1 MKASLFYDL
10 RVHPHYRRT
19 VLGRHML
26 KVWNLVN
33 RWAETNGS
41 DLLFG
46 LVKSDNENMLALQR
60 KKKQ

>member
-1 MKASLFYDL
+1 MAGAAKEVFLSGRPMKASLFYDL

-33 RWAETNGS
+33 R
-41 DLLFG
+41 
-46 LVKSDNENMLALQR
+46 
-60 KKKQ
+60 